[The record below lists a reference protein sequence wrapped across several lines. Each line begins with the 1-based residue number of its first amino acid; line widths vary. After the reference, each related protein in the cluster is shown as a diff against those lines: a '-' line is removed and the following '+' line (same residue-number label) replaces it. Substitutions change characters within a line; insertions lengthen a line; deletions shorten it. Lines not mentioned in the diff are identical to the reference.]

1 METETLADTPSFIEH
16 FSSLKDPRNQGQINY
31 PLSEILL
38 IVLCGTIC
46 GAESWRD
53 YVNFGKAKLSYLKK
67 FSAFVHGIPSK
78 NTFSRVFAALDPQS
92 FKACFISWIQSLQS
106 QLSGVIAIDGKTL
119 KGSFDKANAQS
130 AIHMVSAFAS
140 DVGLV
145 LGQQKVDQKSNEIT
159 AIPKLLKLL
168 DIKGCIVS
176 IDAMGC
182 QTKIVRQIRKQEA
195 DYVLA
200 LKANQKQ
207 LYEDV
212 SLFLSDAVDN
222 NKQRRITDY
231 HESFNKGHGRIETRK
246 CYVSDQLEW
255 LDNKDKWIDLKTI
268 IMIESIREVADKVS
282 TERRFYI
289 ASIAPEA
296 ERINQ
301 SIRDHWS
308 VENQLHW
315 VMDVT
320 MGEDDSRVRK
330 DHAPENMSIIKHIT
344 LNMIRNAK
352 AKKYKH
358 SSLKGIR
365 KTAGWDNTALDFIM
379 RQNF

>member
-1 METETLADTPSFIEH
+1 MNMLKNTPSFIDH
-16 FSSLKDPRNQGQINY
+16 FSSLKDPRNQDQIDY

-38 IVLCGTIC
+38 VVLCGTIC
-46 GAESWRD
+46 GADSWRD

-67 FSAFVHGIPSK
+67 FSAFMNGIPSK
-78 NTFSRVFAALDPQS
+78 NTFSRVFSLLDPDS
-92 FKACFISWIQSLQS
+92 FKTCFIRWVQSLQS

-119 KGSFDKANAQS
+119 KGSFDKANSQS
-130 AIHMVSAFAS
+130 AIHMVSAFAHE
-140 DVGLV
+140 VGLV
-145 LGQQKVDQKSNEIT
+145 LGQKKVDQKSNEIT

-168 DIKGCIVS
+168 EIKGCIVS

-182 QTKIVRQIRKQEA
+182 QTKIARQICNQKA
-195 DYVLA
+195 NYVLA

-212 SLFLSDAVDN
+212 SLFLLDAVDN
-222 NKQRRITDY
+222 NKHSRITDY
-231 HESFNKGHGRIETRK
+231 HESFNKEHGRIETRK
-246 CYVSDQLEW
+246 CYVSNQLEW
-255 LDNKDKWIDLKTI
+255 LDNKDKWADLKTI
-268 IMIESIREVADKVS
+268 VMIESTREVADKIS

-289 ASIAPEA
+289 ASMEPDAKQ
-296 ERINQ
+296 INQ

-308 VENQLHW
+308 IENQLHW

-320 MGEDDSRVRK
+320 MGEDGSRVRK

-352 AKKYKH
+352 AKKYKQ

-365 KTAGWDNTALDFIM
+365 KTAGWDNAALDFII